1 MKVQNFIIITTLS
14 LLIYGSVFYVLSNFK
29 ITDSSDYQK
38 FMQREHLEKAKEK
51 LNTQI
56 NFWESKLE
64 SNPENFV
71 YQKKLAGLYG
81 ANFKLTGDIKRLSDS
96 DKILTKINDRIPNQ
110 VGILHALSANAITRH
125 DFRAAEKYAD
135 EALEVGEKKFVSTL
149 LKTDALLERGNLWD
163 ARNLMHD
170 VASIS
175 HFDFLIRNVKLNDQS
190 GDLDAA
196 IKDMEAALKIAKD
209 SGNKDLINWSLSN
222 LADMYGHD
230 GRITKSYKTYL
241 EALSHNPADL
251 HSLKGIAWI
260 AFSHDKDTEEA
271 KRIISFLKSIHPIPD
286 YDLLLA
292 EIATYEGNN
301 QTAESY
307 ENDFLAKASRP
318 EYGKMY
324 QSYIGYL
331 NENADEALK
340 IAESEIE
347 NRPHPMSYNLLAWA
361 TLQKGEKQKAVD
373 ILEKYVIGQTEEP
386 DALFYTGII
395 LKEAGDTKQ
404 AKQFLKEALDASFEL
419 GPVAALEIESHL
431 ESL

>member
-1 MKVQNFIIITTLS
+1 
-14 LLIYGSVFYVLSNFK
+14 
-29 ITDSSDYQK
+29 
-38 FMQREHLEKAKEK
+38 
-51 LNTQI
+51 
-56 NFWESKLE
+56 
-64 SNPENFV
+64 
-71 YQKKLAGLYG
+71 
-81 ANFKLTGDIKRLSDS
+81 
-96 DKILTKINDRIPNQ
+96 
-110 VGILHALSANAITRH
+110 LSANAITRH
-125 DFRAAEKYAD
+125 DCRAAEKYAN

-292 EIATYEGNN
+292 EIATYEGDN
-301 QTAESY
+301 QIAESY

-373 ILEKYVIGQTEEP
+373 ILEEYVIGQTEEP